1 MDGQPLIAIKEPHT
15 QGHTFWPKYHRL
27 LSRDRGRMSC
37 MGRVPYMDVGPK
49 QRAERL
55 RCIRFFTTDT
65 RWGGEREGRLSHSE
79 CSKAVFLKQETIG
92 IIFLHRI
99 VLHQMPAVFLRYS
112 DNQKI
117 PLTTLPNTSRGG
129 PAFSPSV
136 LPTYSLVPICS
147 NARVD
152 SSSLLI

>member
-1 MDGQPLIAIKEPHT
+1 
-15 QGHTFWPKYHRL
+15 
-27 LSRDRGRMSC
+27 
-37 MGRVPYMDVGPK
+37 
-49 QRAERL
+49 
-55 RCIRFFTTDT
+55 
-65 RWGGEREGRLSHSE
+65 
-79 CSKAVFLKQETIG
+79 
-92 IIFLHRI
+92 
-99 VLHQMPAVFLRYS
+99 MPAVFLRYS

-152 SSSLLI
+152 SSSFLIQLFEGSQLAHQVSAQISEGEARHSRQRAGGWGDSLYNYRGSPHRGIFWINQPSPSFININQPLLIARHLKKNISDKGQS